1 MKNLWWMA
9 NNKWIVNE
17 WYLNDKWMN
26 YEWTKN
32 EHLSNDKERLLWR
45 TIKRKTFR

>member
-45 TIKRKTFR
+45 TI